1 MGKETKDWNPNI
13 AGQEVRLK
21 ANPGQRGITTGKN
34 RQSGS
39 QLLVQVQF
47 GPNEK
52 SYKPYNLLELC
63 GEPEGIPD
71 LLKQG
76 RFSGSDDLRRILTFE
91 KLRGHL
97 TNIFYS
103 MESSNTDF
111 YPHQFKPVLKFIES
125 PVGRLLIADEVGL
138 GKTIE
143 AMYVWKELQ
152 TRADARRL
160 LIICPSILCAKWQ
173 KELLNCFNIS
183 TEITNA
189 QGLLQKVRGLLE
201 TRSQNSFACIT
212 SLEGLRPSAN
222 WEDENAKGARAELAR
237 LLDKNTATDELGIF
251 DLTII
256 DEAHYLR
263 NPATANHRI
272 GRLVRDASRHL
283 LLLTATPIQIH
294 NSNLYQL
301 LKLISPEDFF
311 NESIFQEML
320 EANAPVIRALR
331 LTWRNPPDLAGAKR
345 ELDKALQSE
354 YFFNNHTLHQI
365 KEELAAP
372 EKIDNEARVRL
383 GYKLENSSL
392 IGQYITR
399 NRKRDVISNR
409 VERAPQTLV
418 VRFSPLERQIYDYV
432 TSQIRKQTQG
442 QKGISLF
449 RIITR
454 QRQMASCMVAAL
466 QAWSQQGIL
475 DEFIQE
481 DELFWEDFGV
491 SAQLSTDS
499 EEKADWDIPALLFPE
514 GKLNYAQLEK
524 EDTKYKKLVEFIRQ
538 ELKKNPTEKF
548 VLFAYFR
555 GTLHY
560 LQRRLEIDKI
570 STCLILGNMDDKQDV
585 LNQFE
590 TGTASVLLSS
600 EVGSE
605 GIDLQFCRFLI
616 NYDLPWNPMRV
627 EQRIGRLDRLG
638 QNAERISIVN
648 FSLVDTVEE
657 RILEKLYERINVFTE
672 SIGDL
677 ENILGEMT
685 EQLLIELFEPNLSD
699 ADRIR
704 RAEETAMAI
713 IKQRA
718 EQERLETEAI
728 NLLAFSDRILDEITK
743 SRDQGRWLHP
753 EELLSFVE
761 DYFARY
767 HPGTT
772 IESVLNK
779 PHVFNIR
786 LAEDAKVELQMFLSK
801 HQCSTPTRLH
811 VSSTPVTCFF
821 NPKVA
826 GTMGKR
832 NELLDPTHPLIQWIR
847 YRYETAV
854 PKFHEVSAC
863 QLQRQDIERH
873 NIDIES
879 GLYVYVIH
887 RWSFTGLRTENQIA
901 CKIARCA
908 DGTILSDE
916 LSETLI
922 NWTARQGKPK
932 PNAINL
938 ISDMEQVLEVYSDC
952 DWYLEEAFNR
962 AAEDFEV
969 ENKTRCDVQQRSA
982 EDYANRRQSELK
994 ERIERFRSEGKLQ
1007 MIPATEGLLNK
1018 VNRELDIK
1026 LRAIAQR
1033 RYISLD
1039 QVQLAAGVIFVE

>member
-52 SYKPYNLLELC
+52 SYKPYKLLELC

-76 RFSGSDDLRRILTFE
+76 RFSTSDDLRRILTFE
-91 KLRGHL
+91 KLSGHL

-111 YPHQFKPVLKFIES
+111 YPHQFKPILKFIES

-152 TRADARRL
+152 ARANARRL
-160 LIICPSILCAKWQ
+160 LIICPSMLCAKWH

-183 TEITNA
+183 AEITNA
-189 QGLLQKVRGLLE
+189 QGILQKVRGLLE
-201 TRSQNSFACIT
+201 TRSQNSFACIA
-212 SLEGLRPSAN
+212 SLEGLRPRTN
-222 WEDENAKGARAELAR
+222 WEDETVKGARAELAR
-237 LLDKNTATDELGIF
+237 LLDKNIATDELGIF

-301 LKLISPEDFF
+301 LRLISPEDFF
-311 NESIFQEML
+311 NESIFREML
-320 EANAPVIRALR
+320 EANAPVVRALR
-331 LTWRNPPDLAGAKR
+331 LTWQNPPDLAGAKR
-345 ELDKALQSE
+345 ELDKALQSK
-354 YFFNNHTLHQI
+354 YFSNNHTLHQI
-365 KEELAAP
+365 KEELAAS
-372 EKIDNEARVRL
+372 ENIDNEARVRL
-383 GYKLENSSL
+383 GYKLENLSL

-418 VRFSPLERQIYDYV
+418 VHFSPLERQIYDYI

-442 QKGISLF
+442 QKGIFLF

-454 QRQMASCMVAAL
+454 QRQMTSCMVAAL

-481 DELFWEDFGV
+481 DEFFWEDFGV
-491 SAQLSTDS
+491 SAQLITDS

-514 GKLNYAQLEK
+514 GKLNYDQLEK
-524 EDTKYKKLVEFIRQ
+524 EDTKYKKLVEFIRH
-538 ELKKNPTEKF
+538 ELKKNPREKF

-555 GTLHY
+555 GSLHY
-560 LQRRLEIDKI
+560 LKRRLEVDKI
-570 STCLILGNMDDKQDV
+570 STCMILGNMDDKQAV
-585 LNQFE
+585 LTEFE
-590 TGTASVLLSS
+590 TGAASVLLSS

-638 QNAERISIVN
+638 QKAERISIVN

-657 RILEKLYERINVFTE
+657 RILERLYERINVFTE

-685 EQLLIELFEPNLSD
+685 EQLLIKLFEPNLSD

-718 EQERLETEAI
+718 EQDRLETEAI
-728 NLLAFSDRILDEITK
+728 NLLAFSDRILGEITK
-743 SRDQGRWLHP
+743 SREQGRWLHP
-753 EELLSFVE
+753 EELHSFVE

-772 IESVLNK
+772 IESVPNK
-779 PHVFNIR
+779 AHVFNIR

-811 VSSTPVTCFF
+811 TSSTPITCFF
-821 NPKVA
+821 DSKVA
-826 GTMGKR
+826 GIMGKR
-832 NELLDPTHPLIQWIR
+832 ELLDPTHPLIQWIR
-847 YRYETAV
+847 YRYETAA

-863 QLQRQDIERH
+863 QLERQDIERH
-873 NIDIES
+873 NIDMAP
-879 GLYVYVIH
+879 GLYIYVIH
-887 RWSFTGLRTENQIA
+887 RWSFTGLKTENQIA
-901 CKIARCA
+901 YKVARCA
-908 DGTILSDE
+908 DGTMLSDE
-916 LSETLI
+916 LSESLVSLI
-922 NWTARQGKPK
+922 ARQGKPK
-932 PNAINL
+932 PNAINI
-938 ISDMEQVLEVYSDC
+938 ISDMDRVLEVYSDC
-952 DWYLEEAFNR
+952 DEYLEEAFNR

-969 ENKTRCDVQQRSA
+969 ENQNRCDVQQRSA
-982 EDYANRRQSELK
+982 QDYANRRQSELK
-994 ERIERFRSEGKLQ
+994 ERIERFRFEGKLQ

-1033 RYISLD
+1033 RDISLD